1 MPEDNQGFCSIVQDQ
16 HSVRSVGCSIN
27 NTSLRWWIRV
37 GKKKSPPEDL
47 LHNLVVSGKEQL
59 WLVTLTMASFSSSVP
74 VSHDLHNTG
83 TLKPKPLIK
92 FSRRVFYQSHLWFSS
107 QTDLSSSGSG
117 GGYESSLRGLATA
130 VLPGRCCSNTI
141 RNQMDH
147 FRPLCLCL
155 CHSPRERERERGG
168 LWMVCI
174 TTCSRFVL
182 LVIRNWWI
190 CAEGFMMSGFGRQLE
205 TSENNVW

>member
-83 TLKPKPLIK
+83 TLKLKPLIK

-155 CHSPRERERERGG
+155 CHSPRERERERWSVNG
-168 LWMVCI
+168 LHNYMFSF
-174 TTCSRFVL
+174 CS
-182 LVIRNWWI
+182 
-190 CAEGFMMSGFGRQLE
+190 ASD
-205 TSENNVW
+205 